1 MWNQRDQS
9 KTQALNVVAALGSQ
23 AQALNCN
30 AHAESCNTLCGVEQR
45 SKPLLRLNIC
55 RLNHF
60 GPFSG
65 F

>member
-1 MWNQRDQS
+1 MLNQRDQS
-9 KTQALNVVAALGSQ
+9 KIQALNDTALLGRQ

-30 AHAESCNTLCGVEQR
+30 AHAESCNTLCVVER
-45 SKPLLRLNIC
+45 WSNRLLRLNVC
-55 RLNHF
+55 QLNHF